1 MTGILIQIVNLLYY
15 AVLVLILARFILSFI
30 SGGPYQ
36 LREWVY
42 RLTEPL
48 LQPVRRILPPMSG
61 LDFSP
66 LIVLIAAQVLRTL
79 LINILI

>member
-1 MTGILIQIVNLLYY
+1 MAVILIQIVNVLYY
-15 AVLVLILARFILSFI
+15 AVVILILARFILSFI
-30 SGGPYQ
+30 SGGPYE

-66 LIVLIAAQVLRTL
+66 LIVLIAAQVLRML
-79 LINILI
+79 LIRVLI

>member
-1 MTGILIQIVNLLYY
+1 MTGILIQIVNFLYY
-15 AVLVLILARFILSFI
+15 AVIILILARFILSFI
-30 SGGPYQ
+30 SGGPYE
-36 LREWVY
+36 LRAWVY

-66 LIVLIAAQVLRTL
+66 LIVLIAAQVLRMV